1 MTNSGS
7 TKASLPSAWVQ
18 LQSVCTPE
26 VERVL
31 DQIPISVQSRIEE
44 VRFRLGQPLQVCGQG
59 LDAFVTPDGQLTDQ
73 PNQAFS
79 VTETQLARLVQVV
92 TQSSLYAVEEELRR
106 GYVTMSGGH
115 RVGMAGRV
123 ILNDNGTVRS
133 IRHITAANFRLAKE
147 RLGAADA
154 IRRYLYDH
162 ATKQPYSVLIVSPP
176 QCGKTTMLRDCAR
189 QWSEGTVVPG
199 HPQKVGIV
207 DERSEIAGSVDGIA
221 QFQVGPRT
229 DVLDACPKA
238 DGMLMMVRSLSP
250 HLIVTDEIGRA
261 ADRDAVLE
269 AAHAGVAV
277 LASAHARNLSEWQ
290 NRPYMR
296 ELFQARSFQRY
307 VTLSRRN
314 GPGTVDA
321 VLDEAGQPIRIFS
334 RESGSK
340 FAESDRRV

>member
-1 MTNSGS
+1 MVNSGQIQ
-7 TKASLPSAWVQ
+7 ALPSAWVQ

-26 VERVL
+26 LEQVL
-31 DQIPISVQSRIEE
+31 LKIPPAIRERIEE
-44 VRFRLGQPLQVCGQG
+44 VRFRLGQPLQVCGEG
-59 LDAFVTPDGQLTDQ
+59 LDSFVTGDGQFTNRPEQ
-73 PNQAFS
+73 GFI
-79 VTETQLARLVQVV
+79 VTEAHLSRLVQVV

-147 RLGAADA
+147 RLGAADGM
-154 IRRYLYDH
+154 RRFLYDH
-162 ATKQPYSVLIVSPP
+162 ATKLPYSVLILSPP

-189 QWSEGTVVPG
+189 QWSEGTIVPG

-238 DGMLMMVRSLSP
+238 EGMLMMVRSLSP
-250 HLIVTDEIGRA
+250 QLIVTDEIGRA

-277 LASAHARNLSEWQ
+277 LASAHARNLTEWQ

-307 VTLSRRN
+307 VILSRRN
-314 GPGTVDA
+314 GPGTIDA
-321 VLDEAGQPIRIFS
+321 ILDEAGQPIRVFT
-334 RESGSK
+334 RELNAPGSQY
-340 FAESDRRV
+340 ERRS